1 MSVQVIN
8 AKNAG
13 FCFGVKRAVDEVYKA
28 VKEGGLIYTFGPI
41 IHNETVVND
50 LAAKGVRVVETE
62 EEIAALPKCTL
73 IIRSHGVSK
82 QTMEKIAANPDIT
95 CIDATCPFVQR
106 IHEIVE
112 KESENGA
119 QIVIIGNAGHAEVE
133 GTIGWA
139 KHGATVIGTREEAEN
154 FSTDPDTPVTV
165 VAQTTFHAQKF
176 EKFVAILH
184 EKGYNFSVVNTICN
198 ATHVRQQEAKEIAA
212 RADVMIVIGSESS
225 SNSAKLFEICKNEC
239 KRTLFIQSREDLRP
253 GDLEGAENV
262 GITAG
267 ASTPRDII
275 EEVTFY
281 VRNGTKL

>member
-1 MSVQVIN
+1 M
-8 AKNAG
+8 
-13 FCFGVKRAVDEVYKA
+13 
-28 VKEGGLIYTFGPI
+28 
-41 IHNETVVND
+41 
-50 LAAKGVRVVETE
+50 
-62 EEIAALPKCTL
+62 
-73 IIRSHGVSK
+73 
-82 QTMEKIAANPDIT
+82 
-95 CIDATCPFVQR
+95 
-106 IHEIVE
+106 
-112 KESENGA
+112 
-119 QIVIIGNAGHAEVE
+119 
-133 GTIGWA
+133 
-139 KHGATVIGTREEAEN
+139 
-154 FSTDPDTPVTV
+154 TV